1 MSQQIPS
8 PRGGASG
15 GHPSGTDVRHDL
27 WVPTLVRSLVALV
40 FGAVTIFWQEPTQN
54 AAPWALGLFLVGT
67 GGAWLF
73 LHFRLKA
80 REDVDLGSLATVPR
94 FAGIL
99 YILGGALVAIMA
111 QENWLFVLLAA
122 MVLGLCG
129 ILELALGLRFRQSFP
144 MGRDWTLSGLV
155 TVGAGMGMML
165 VETLGA
171 KAELGV
177 AGGAAIIIGVTQ
189 FIAALSLRHDALA
202 ADRASTPENGQSKRV
217 D

>member
-15 GHPSGTDVRHDL
+15 GHRNGTDVRHDL
-27 WVPTLVRSLVALV
+27 WVPTLVRALVALV
-40 FGAVTIFWQEPTQN
+40 FGAVTIFWQEPTEN

-73 LHFRLKA
+73 LHFRMKG
-80 REDVDLGSLATVPR
+80 REDVDLGSLTNIPQL
-94 FAGIL
+94 AGIL

-111 QENWLFVLLAA
+111 PQNWLFVLLAT

-144 MGRDWTLSGLV
+144 LGRDWTLSGLV

-177 AGGAAIIIGVTQ
+177 VGGAAIIIGVTQ

-202 ADRASTPENGQSKRV
+202 ADRAGFPDSDRINGV

>member
-8 PRGGASG
+8 PRGGAPG
-15 GHPSGTDVRHDL
+15 GHRNGADVRHDL
-27 WVPTLVRSLVALV
+27 WVPTLIRSLVALV

-67 GGAWLF
+67 GAAWLF
-73 LHFRLKA
+73 LHFRMKA
-80 REDVDLGSLATVPR
+80 REDVDFGSLANIPQ

-99 YILGGALVAIMA
+99 YILGGALMALMA
-111 QENWLFVLLAA
+111 QQNWLFVLLAA

-144 MGRDWTLSGLV
+144 LGRDWILSGLV

-165 VETLGA
+165 VEALGA

-177 AGGAAIIIGVTQ
+177 VGGAAVIIGVTQ

-202 ADRASTPENGQSKRV
+202 ADRAGSPDNGQPKRV

>member
-15 GHPSGTDVRHDL
+15 GQRNGTDVRHEL
-27 WVPTLVRSLVALV
+27 WVPTLIRSLVALV

-67 GGAWLF
+67 GAAWLF

-80 REDVDLGSLATVPR
+80 HEEVDLGSLANVPQ

-99 YILGGALVAIMA
+99 YILGGALMVIMA
-111 QENWLFVLLAA
+111 QRNWLFVLLAA
-122 MVLGLCG
+122 AVLGLCG
-129 ILELALGLRFRQSFP
+129 ILELALGLRSRQSFP
-144 MGRDWTLSGLV
+144 LGKDWTLSGLV
-155 TVGAGMGMML
+155 TVGAGMGLML
-165 VETLGA
+165 VEALGA

-177 AGGAAIIIGVTQ
+177 VGGAAIIIGVTQ

-202 ADRASTPENGQSKRV
+202 ADRAGSPDNDQPKRV